1 MNIDDVIKKV
11 GARNEKGSILLDIVL
26 HPSAKLPEG
35 KTIQK
40 GRKSLRLRH
49 FVGVKYSAKELK
61 RYQNESISKPIALKF
76 YKSLFSGLEF
86 KEKILVSDVCYAA
99 LAEAEI
105 GRKNNRD
112 TVMYLSNLEKHVLPF
127 FGHMAL
133 VDIEIRDVKKWTLEQ
148 GKLNISQSTFNKRHY
163 VLKRIFDHAE
173 EEYKVFNIMKGRKR
187 VSPFFSKRKSKED
200 AFYTQEEVDLVLND
214 TCEGCTEIE
223 KSKFDFMNV
232 FFYIGVLTGARTGEI
247 SALKFSDIDFEK
259 NTITIER
266 SITKGF
272 MSKPKN
278 GKSRIVPMVKKLK
291 ERVLKYQETAISDN
305 LFANP
310 STLEPYTDSR
320 TIVDHRFK
328 PMLKRLGI
336 EYKHLYNLRHTFA
349 TLSARKGVKLMTIS
363 EVMGHTSGIGILEA
377 HYLKHGNIN
386 QDDVR
391 DELESLTA

>member
-1 MNIDDVIKKV
+1 MNIDDVIKNV
-11 GARNEKGSILLDIVL
+11 TARNEKGRVLLDIVL
-26 HPSAKLPEG
+26 QPTAKLPEG
-35 KTIQK
+35 RTIQK

-49 FVGVKYSAKELK
+49 FVGVKSSAKELK
-61 RYQNESISKPIALKF
+61 RYQNLSISKPIALKY

-86 KEKILVSDVCYAA
+86 KEKILVSDICYAA

-112 TVMYLSNLEKHVLPF
+112 TKMYFSNLEKHILPY
-127 FGHMAL
+127 FGNMAL
-133 VDIEIRDVKKWTLEQ
+133 VDIEIRDFKKWTLEQ
-148 GKLNISQSTFNKRHY
+148 GKLNISQSTYNKRHY

-173 EEYKVFNIMKGRKR
+173 EEYKVFNIMKGRAR
-187 VSPFFSKRKSKED
+187 VSPLFSKRKAD
-200 AFYTQEEVDLVLND
+200 DNAFYTQEEVDLILND
-214 TCEGCTEIE
+214 TCEGCSDRE
-223 KSKFDFMNV
+223 KSKIDFMNV

-278 GKSRIVPMVKKLK
+278 GKSRIIPMVKRLK
-291 ERVLKYQETAISDN
+291 ERLLKYQESAICDY
-305 LFANP
+305 LFVNP
-310 STLEPYTDSR
+310 LSLEPYTDSR

-336 EYKHLYNLRHTFA
+336 EYKRLYSLRHTFA

-363 EVMGHTSGIGILEA
+363 EVMGHTSGIGVLEA

>member
-1 MNIDDVIKKV
+1 
-11 GARNEKGSILLDIVL
+11 
-26 HPSAKLPEG
+26 
-35 KTIQK
+35 
-40 GRKSLRLRH
+40 
-49 FVGVKYSAKELK
+49 
-61 RYQNESISKPIALKF
+61 
-76 YKSLFSGLEF
+76 
-86 KEKILVSDVCYAA
+86 
-99 LAEAEI
+99 
-105 GRKNNRD
+105 
-112 TVMYLSNLEKHVLPF
+112 
-127 FGHMAL
+127 
-133 VDIEIRDVKKWTLEQ
+133 
-148 GKLNISQSTFNKRHY
+148 
-163 VLKRIFDHAE
+163 
-173 EEYKVFNIMKGRKR
+173 MKGRAR
-187 VSPFFSKRKSKED
+187 VSPLFSKRKAQEN
-200 AFYTQEEVDLVLND
+200 AFYTQEEVDLILND
-214 TCEGCTEIE
+214 SCEDCTELE

-278 GKSRIVPMVKKLK
+278 GDSRVVPMVKRLK
-291 ERVLKYQETAISDN
+291 ERLLQYQESAISDYI
-305 LFANP
+305 FANP
-310 STLEPYTDSR
+310 STLKPYTDSR

-349 TLSARKGVKLMTIS
+349 TLSARKGVRLMTIS
-363 EVMGHTSGIGILEA
+363 EVMGHKSGIGILEA